1 MESIVNEIIVA
12 AGIKYSSERIRIAVK
27 CMYSSISNMYL
38 GITLTYIP
46 ILWKGISNKTL
57 LIPMWKF

>member
-38 GITLTYIP
+38 GKTLTYIP
-46 ILWKGISNKTL
+46 ILWKGISNETL
-57 LIPMWKF
+57 

>member
-12 AGIKYSSERIRIAVK
+12 AGINCSLERIRIAVK

-38 GITLTYIP
+38 GIMITYIP

-57 LIPMWKF
+57 LIPIGKH

>member
-12 AGIKYSSERIRIAVK
+12 AGINCSSERIRIAVK

-46 ILWKGISNKTL
+46 ILWKGISNETL
-57 LIPMWKF
+57 